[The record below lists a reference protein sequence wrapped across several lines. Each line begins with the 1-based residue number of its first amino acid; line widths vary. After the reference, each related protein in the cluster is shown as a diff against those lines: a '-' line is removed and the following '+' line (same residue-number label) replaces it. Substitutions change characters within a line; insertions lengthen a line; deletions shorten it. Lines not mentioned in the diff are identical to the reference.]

1 MFKRHYTTIAFGI
14 SLLFLII
21 GFSLYYVHLA
31 DVKSLI
37 IIHFLARRGADF
49 LGNRADALGI
59 LVSGFVMTGINYAL
73 TATLYNRNR
82 LLAHL
87 ISILTMLITLLILIT
102 IIVII
107 TVN

>member
-21 GFSLYYVHLA
+21 GFSLYYVRLA
-31 DVKSLI
+31 DLKSLI
-37 IIHFLARRGADF
+37 IIHFLARHGADF
-49 LGNRADALGI
+49 LGNKADALGI
-59 LVSGFVMTGINYAL
+59 LVSGLIITSINYTL
-73 TATLYNRNR
+73 TIVLYNRNR

-87 ISILTMLITLLILIT
+87 ISILTMLLTLLILIT

-107 TVN
+107 SVN